1 MVILLPKDE
10 TTTKF
15 KVDISELKANIQEAN
30 RQIRLAN
37 SEFKAATSGMDK
49 WSESADGISA
59 KLKQLNDVLDGE
71 KKKLKSLEDQY
82 ELVVKEQGENSRGAE
97 ELRIKINNQKAA
109 IGETEKQ
116 IRNYNDRLTEMQSE
130 TNKTETA
137 SDKLK
142 DTIKKQQSDLDT
154 LKEKYKNL
162 VLEQGAESD
171 AAKNAANDIS
181 ALSSELKDNKAKLE
195 STEKAA
201 DELDNSIEEVG
212 NEADKTTKGGL
223 NAFSVALGNLIS
235 GVVKQAIGKLKD
247 LAAESINVGMS
258 FDSSM
263 SKVKAISGA
272 TGEEYEQLRQKAKDM
287 GATTKF
293 SATEASEAF
302 EYMGMAGWNSQQMIS
317 GIDGILNL
325 AAASGADLATTSDIV
340 TDALTAMGYK
350 AEDAG
355 HLADVM
361 AAASTNANT
370 NVELMGETFK
380 YAAPL
385 AGALG
390 YNMED
395 TAVAI
400 GLMANAG
407 VKGTQAGTALRGILT
422 RLVSPTKDSM
432 EAMSALGITVEK
444 TNSDGTNSMKSLGE
458 TMNDLRQIF
467 GKIRMPVDEFNEK
480 LKSLESRQADLDK
493 QFEAGEITQ
502 KAYEKQTGEIVTEQ
516 AELMK
521 RAYGAEGA
529 LKGQYAAMLAGKNA
543 LSGLLA
549 IVNASDEDFT
559 KLTDAIYNSEGAAQT
574 MADTMINNLGGD
586 MTIMKSNLESL
597 QIAFYEKLE
606 PALRSGVDYLSKII
620 DGAKFV
626 VNNSE
631 AFGEAI
637 RTIGDILLPIITA
650 VGAFILS
657 IKWGSIVAAVTGGL
671 TTLGGAFTGFWA
683 VLTTNPIGIV
693 IALIAGLV
701 TAFMVLWRRCDWF
714 REGWISFWKII
725 QNTAKKAA
733 NAIKKFFSDAL
744 TEIKKVW
751 NGAKSFFSS
760 VWDGIKAVFSTV
772 VTWWSNLFTKAF
784 MAVRDAWNGAVDF
797 FSGIRKGIENA
808 FAIIDSWLEDKFI
821 TAFDLIRNAWSGVT
835 AFFKELW
842 EAVKKVFEPVSEF
855 FKFTFEL
862 AWTAV
867 KFIWDSAAAFFEIV
881 WKLIKIA
888 FEPAAEWFGEKFTDA
903 WNRVKET
910 WDTVSE
916 FFGEVWNAIK
926 SVFSN
931 VGIWFRNKFADARNK
946 INEKFSDI
954 GAWFSDRYDDI
965 KEAFSNIGTW
975 FRNKFSDARN
985 KTKET
990 FSDIGDWFSDRYEDV
1005 KVSFNSVSG
1014 WFGDKFKEARSNAN
1028 DAFSNVGVWF
1038 ASRREDIYR
1047 AFSPIADRLRDI
1059 FTDAWERI
1067 KEPFNGVS
1075 SFFDGVM
1082 ETVRNAF
1089 SPIGTTVGDAIGEA
1103 FKNAINA
1110 VIETVENTLNFIPNK
1125 VNPML
1130 QTITDWTGETF
1141 PLMPTVDFPRLAKGG
1156 VLKKGQIGLLE
1167 GSGAEAVV
1175 PLEKNTQ
1182 WLDEIAKRISI
1193 QSGMPGG
1200 YAYAGAQPVQNVVN
1214 NFYQTNNSPKPLSRL
1229 EIYRQSKNLLKMKG

>member
-116 IRNYNDRLTEMQSE
+116 IRNYNDRLTEMENGTEEANEE
-130 TNKTETA
+130 TEKSTEGFTVMKSVLADLVA
-137 SDKLK
+137 SG
-142 DTIKKQQSDLDT
+142 IKAVING
-154 LKEKYKNL
+154 LKEL
-162 VLEQGAESD
+162 
-171 AAKNAANDIS
+171 AKNA
-181 ALSSELKDNKAKLE
+181 K
-195 STEKAA
+195 
-201 DELDNSIEEVG
+201 
-212 NEADKTTKGGL
+212 EAY
-223 NAFSVALGNLIS
+223 
-235 GVVKQAIGKLKD
+235 
-247 LAAESINVGMS
+247 AE
-258 FDSSM
+258 FDSGYDNL
-263 SKVKAISGA
+263 VKATGA
-272 TGEEYEQLRQKAKDM
+272 TGDTAKELEKSYANVAKSVKGDMSAIGSAVGEVNTRFGYTGEQLEKTSEKFM
-287 GATTKF
+287 KF
-293 SATEASEAF
+293 SDITGQDTTQAVQLVSRAMENA
-302 EYMGMAGWNSQQMIS
+302 
-317 GIDGILNL
+317 GIDSKELDTVLDQL
-325 AAASGADLATTSDIV
+325 AVAGQASGTSV
-340 TDALTAMGYK
+340 AKLTENLTKYGTPMREMG
-350 AEDAG
+350 
-355 HLADVM
+355 L
-361 AAASTNANT
+361 ST
-370 NVELMGETFK
+370 E
-380 YAAPL
+380 
-385 AGALG
+385 
-390 YNMED
+390 
-395 TAVAI
+395 
-400 GLMANAG
+400 
-407 VKGTQAGTALRGILT
+407 
-422 RLVSPTKDSM
+422 
-432 EAMSALGITVEK
+432 
-444 TNSDGTNSMKSLGE
+444 
-458 TMNDLRQIF
+458 
-467 GKIRMPVDEFNEK
+467 
-480 LKSLESRQADLDK
+480 ES
-493 QFEAGEITQ
+493 I
-502 KAYEKQTGEIVTEQ
+502 
-516 AELMK
+516 
-521 RAYGAEGA
+521 
-529 LKGQYAAMLAGKNA
+529 AMLAQFEKAGVNTDTMLGGMKKAMQNWAKEGKN
-543 LSGLLA
+543 STDEFKNV
-549 IVNASDEDFT
+549 IKEIQNAPDKT
-559 KLTDAIYNSEGAAQT
+559 KAAQT
-574 MADTMINNLGGD
+574 AMEVFGNKAGSEFADAVRSGRFEYEDFLDI
-586 MTIMKSNLESL
+586 IKSSSGAVEETYAQTQDGFDKIQLAAQSL
-597 QIAFYEKLE
+597 KVGVGEAVKDLLDEYSPEIDDFITRVKQFLDDTVIYLTETLIPDVKNFFDWCIEHLPEIEAAAAGIAAAFLAWQIA
-606 PALRSGVDYLSKII
+606 S
-620 DGAKFV
+620 V
-626 VNNSE
+626 V
-631 AFGEAI
+631 
-637 RTIGDILLPIITA
+637 TA
-650 VGAFILS
+650 VTTALAGMSAAEV
-657 IKWGSIVAAVTGGL
+657 VAAAKTWL
-671 TTLGGAFTGFWA
+671 LNTALLA
-683 VLTTNPIGIV
+683 NPIGIL
-693 IALIAGLV
+693 IALLAGLV
-701 TAFMVLWRRCDWF
+701 TAFIVLWKRCDWF

-744 TEIKKVW
+744 TGIKKVW
-751 NGAKSFFSS
+751 NGAKSFFSG

-772 VTWWSNLFTKAF
+772 VTWWSDLFTKAF

-797 FSGIRKGIENA
+797 FSGIWEGVKKVFEPIADWFKE
-808 FAIIDSWLEDKFI
+808 KF
-821 TAFDLIRNAWSGVT
+821 TKAFDLIKTAWNGVT
-835 AFFKELW
+835 AFFEELW
-842 EAVKKVFEPVSEF
+842 EAIKKVFEPVSEF
-855 FKFTFEL
+855 FKSTFEL

-916 FFGEVWNAIK
+916 FFGEVWSAIK
-926 SVFSN
+926 SVFSK
-931 VGIWFRNKFADARNK
+931 VGSWFAEKFTAARNNV
-946 INEKFSDI
+946 NEKFSDI

-965 KEAFSNIGTW
+965 KAAFSNIGTW

-990 FSDIGDWFSDRYEDV
+990 FSNIGDWFSDRYEDV

-1038 ASRREDIYR
+1038 ASRREDIHR

-1075 SFFDGVM
+1075 SFFDGIM
-1082 ETVRNAF
+1082 ETVKNVF

>member
-1 MVILLPKDE
+1 MPKDE

-15 KVDISELKANIQEAN
+15 KADISELKANIQEAN

-97 ELRIKINNQKAA
+97 ELRIKINNQKAT

-116 IRNYNDRLTEMQSE
+116 IRNYNDRLTEMENGTEEANEE
-130 TNKTETA
+130 TEKSTEGFTVMKSVLADLVA
-137 SDKLK
+137 SG
-142 DTIKKQQSDLDT
+142 IKAVING
-154 LKEKYKNL
+154 LKEL
-162 VLEQGAESD
+162 
-171 AAKNAANDIS
+171 AKNA
-181 ALSSELKDNKAKLE
+181 K
-195 STEKAA
+195 
-201 DELDNSIEEVG
+201 
-212 NEADKTTKGGL
+212 EAY
-223 NAFSVALGNLIS
+223 
-235 GVVKQAIGKLKD
+235 
-247 LAAESINVGMS
+247 AE
-258 FDSSM
+258 FDSGYDNL
-263 SKVKAISGA
+263 VKATGA
-272 TGEEYEQLRQKAKDM
+272 TGDTAKELEKSYANVAKSVKGDMSAIGSAVGEVNTRFGYTGEQLEKTSEKFM
-287 GATTKF
+287 KF
-293 SATEASEAF
+293 SDITGQDTTQAVQLVSRAMENA
-302 EYMGMAGWNSQQMIS
+302 
-317 GIDGILNL
+317 GIDSKELDTVLDQL
-325 AAASGADLATTSDIV
+325 AVAGQASGTSV
-340 TDALTAMGYK
+340 AKLTENLTKYGTPMREMG
-350 AEDAG
+350 
-355 HLADVM
+355 L
-361 AAASTNANT
+361 ST
-370 NVELMGETFK
+370 E
-380 YAAPL
+380 
-385 AGALG
+385 
-390 YNMED
+390 
-395 TAVAI
+395 
-400 GLMANAG
+400 
-407 VKGTQAGTALRGILT
+407 
-422 RLVSPTKDSM
+422 
-432 EAMSALGITVEK
+432 
-444 TNSDGTNSMKSLGE
+444 
-458 TMNDLRQIF
+458 
-467 GKIRMPVDEFNEK
+467 
-480 LKSLESRQADLDK
+480 ES
-493 QFEAGEITQ
+493 I
-502 KAYEKQTGEIVTEQ
+502 
-516 AELMK
+516 
-521 RAYGAEGA
+521 
-529 LKGQYAAMLAGKNA
+529 AMLAQFEKAGVNTDTMLGGMKKAMQNWAREGKN
-543 LSGLLA
+543 STDEFKNV
-549 IVNASDEDFT
+549 IKEIQNAPDKT
-559 KLTDAIYNSEGAAQT
+559 KAAQT
-574 MADTMINNLGGD
+574 AMEVFGNKAGSEFADAVRSGRFEYEDFLDIIKSSGGAVED
-586 MTIMKSNLESL
+586 TYSQTQDGFDKIQLAAQSLKVGVGEAVKGLLDEYSPEIDDFITRAKQFLDDTVIYLTETLIPVVKGFFDWALEHL
-597 QIAFYEKLE
+597 PEIEAAAAGIAAAFLAWQIA
-606 PALRSGVDYLSKII
+606 S
-620 DGAKFV
+620 V
-626 VNNSE
+626 V
-631 AFGEAI
+631 
-637 RTIGDILLPIITA
+637 TA
-650 VGAFILS
+650 VTTALAGMSAAEV
-657 IKWGSIVAAVTGGL
+657 VAAAKTWL
-671 TTLGGAFTGFWA
+671 LNTALLA
-683 VLTTNPIGIV
+683 NPIGIL
-693 IALIAGLV
+693 IALLAGLV
-701 TAFMVLWRRCDWF
+701 TAFIVLWKRCDWF

-744 TEIKKVW
+744 TGIKKVW
-751 NGAKSFFSS
+751 NGAKSFFSG

-772 VTWWSNLFTKAF
+772 VTWWSDLFTKAF

-797 FSGIRKGIENA
+797 FSGIWEGVKKVFEPIADWFKE
-808 FAIIDSWLEDKFI
+808 KF
-821 TAFDLIRNAWSGVT
+821 TKAFDLIKTAWNGVT
-835 AFFKELW
+835 AFFEELW
-842 EAVKKVFEPVSEF
+842 EAIKKVFEPVSEF
-855 FKFTFEL
+855 FKSTFEL

-916 FFGEVWNAIK
+916 FFGEVWSAIK
-926 SVFSN
+926 SVFSK
-931 VGIWFRNKFADARNK
+931 VGSWFAEKFTAARNNV
-946 INEKFSDI
+946 NEKFSDI

-965 KEAFSNIGTW
+965 KAAFSNIGTW

-990 FSDIGDWFSDRYEDV
+990 FSNIGDWFSDRYEDV
-1005 KVSFNSVSG
+1005 KGSFDSTAV
-1014 WFGDKFKEARSNAN
+1014 WFGDKFREARSNAN

-1075 SFFDGVM
+1075 SFFDGIM

>member
-1 MVILLPKDE
+1 MPKDE

-116 IRNYNDRLTEMQSE
+116 IRNYNDRLTEMENGTEEANEETEKSTEGFTVMKSVLADLVASGIKAVINGLKELAKNAKEAYAEFDSGYDNLVKATGATGDTAKELEKSYANVAKSVKGDMSAIGSAVGEVNTRFGYTGEQLEKTSE
-130 TNKTETA
+130 KFMKFSDITGQDTTQAVQLVSRAMENAGIDSKELDTVLDQLAVAGQASGTSVAKLTENLTKYGTPMREMGLSTEESIAMLAQFEKAGVNTDTMLGGMKKAMQNWAKEGKNSTDEFKNVIKEIQNAPDKTKAAQTAMEVFGNKAGSEFA
-137 SDKLK
+137 DAVRSGRFEYEDFL
-142 DTIKKQQSDLDT
+142 DTIKSSGGAVEDTYSQTQDGFDKIQLAAQSLKVGVGEAVKGLLDEYAPEIDDFITRAKQFLDDTVIYLTET
-154 LKEKYKNL
+154 LIPDVKNFFDWCIEHL
-162 VLEQGAESD
+162 PEIEAAAAGIAAAFLAWQIASVVTAVTTALAGMSAAEVVA
-171 AAKNAANDIS
+171 AAKTW
-181 ALSSELKDNKAKLE
+181 L
-195 STEKAA
+195 
-201 DELDNSIEEVG
+201 
-212 NEADKTTKGGL
+212 L
-223 NAFSVALGNLIS
+223 N
-235 GVVKQAIGKLKD
+235 
-247 LAAESINVGMS
+247 
-258 FDSSM
+258 
-263 SKVKAISGA
+263 
-272 TGEEYEQLRQKAKDM
+272 
-287 GATTKF
+287 
-293 SATEASEAF
+293 
-302 EYMGMAGWNSQQMIS
+302 
-317 GIDGILNL
+317 
-325 AAASGADLATTSDIV
+325 
-340 TDALTAMGYK
+340 
-350 AEDAG
+350 
-355 HLADVM
+355 
-361 AAASTNANT
+361 
-370 NVELMGETFK
+370 
-380 YAAPL
+380 
-385 AGALG
+385 
-390 YNMED
+390 
-395 TAVAI
+395 
-400 GLMANAG
+400 
-407 VKGTQAGTALRGILT
+407 TAL
-422 RLVSPTKDSM
+422 
-432 EAMSALGITVEK
+432 
-444 TNSDGTNSMKSLGE
+444 
-458 TMNDLRQIF
+458 
-467 GKIRMPVDEFNEK
+467 
-480 LKSLESRQADLDK
+480 
-493 QFEAGEITQ
+493 
-502 KAYEKQTGEIVTEQ
+502 
-516 AELMK
+516 
-521 RAYGAEGA
+521 
-529 LKGQYAAMLAGKNA
+529 LA
-543 LSGLLA
+543 
-549 IVNASDEDFT
+549 
-559 KLTDAIYNSEGAAQT
+559 
-574 MADTMINNLGGD
+574 
-586 MTIMKSNLESL
+586 
-597 QIAFYEKLE
+597 
-606 PALRSGVDYLSKII
+606 
-620 DGAKFV
+620 
-626 VNNSE
+626 
-631 AFGEAI
+631 
-637 RTIGDILLPIITA
+637 
-650 VGAFILS
+650 
-657 IKWGSIVAAVTGGL
+657 
-671 TTLGGAFTGFWA
+671 
-683 VLTTNPIGIV
+683 NPIGILV
-693 IALIAGLV
+693 ALLAGLV
-701 TAFMVLWRRCDWF
+701 VAFEVLWNKCDWF

-733 NAIKKFFSDAL
+733 NAINKFFSDAL
-744 TEIKKVW
+744 TGIKKVW

-916 FFGEVWNAIK
+916 FFGEVWSAIRAVFSK
-926 SVFSN
+926 VGSWFSEKFTAARNNVNDKFSGIGEWFGDRYEDIKAVFSN

-965 KEAFSNIGTW
+965 KAAFSNIGTW

-1005 KVSFNSVSG
+1005 KASFNSVSG

>member
-1 MVILLPKDE
+1 MAAEDE

-116 IRNYNDRLTEMQSE
+116 IRNYNDRLTEMENGTEEANEE
-130 TNKTETA
+130 TEKSTEGFTVMKSVLADLVA
-137 SDKLK
+137 SG
-142 DTIKKQQSDLDT
+142 IKAVING
-154 LKEKYKNL
+154 LKEL
-162 VLEQGAESD
+162 
-171 AAKNAANDIS
+171 AKNA
-181 ALSSELKDNKAKLE
+181 K
-195 STEKAA
+195 
-201 DELDNSIEEVG
+201 
-212 NEADKTTKGGL
+212 EAY
-223 NAFSVALGNLIS
+223 
-235 GVVKQAIGKLKD
+235 
-247 LAAESINVGMS
+247 AE
-258 FDSSM
+258 FDSGYDNL
-263 SKVKAISGA
+263 VKATGA
-272 TGEEYEQLRQKAKDM
+272 TGDTAKELEKSYANVAKSVKGDMSAIGSAVGEVNTRFGYTGEQLEKTSEKFM
-287 GATTKF
+287 KF
-293 SATEASEAF
+293 SDITGQDTTQAVQLVSRAMENA
-302 EYMGMAGWNSQQMIS
+302 
-317 GIDGILNL
+317 GIDSKELDTVLDQL
-325 AAASGADLATTSDIV
+325 AVAGQASGTSV
-340 TDALTAMGYK
+340 AKLTENLTKYGTPMREMG
-350 AEDAG
+350 
-355 HLADVM
+355 L
-361 AAASTNANT
+361 ST
-370 NVELMGETFK
+370 E
-380 YAAPL
+380 
-385 AGALG
+385 
-390 YNMED
+390 
-395 TAVAI
+395 
-400 GLMANAG
+400 
-407 VKGTQAGTALRGILT
+407 
-422 RLVSPTKDSM
+422 
-432 EAMSALGITVEK
+432 
-444 TNSDGTNSMKSLGE
+444 
-458 TMNDLRQIF
+458 
-467 GKIRMPVDEFNEK
+467 
-480 LKSLESRQADLDK
+480 ES
-493 QFEAGEITQ
+493 I
-502 KAYEKQTGEIVTEQ
+502 
-516 AELMK
+516 
-521 RAYGAEGA
+521 
-529 LKGQYAAMLAGKNA
+529 AMLAQFEKAGVNTDTMLGGMKKAMQNWAREGKN
-543 LSGLLA
+543 STDEFKNV
-549 IVNASDEDFT
+549 IKEIQNAPDKT
-559 KLTDAIYNSEGAAQT
+559 KAAQT
-574 MADTMINNLGGD
+574 AMEVFGNKAGSEFADAVRSGRFEYEDFLDIIKSSGGAVED
-586 MTIMKSNLESL
+586 TYSQTQDGFDKIQLAAQGLKVGVGEAVKGLLDEYSPEIEDFITRAKQFFDDTVIYFTETLIPVVKGFFDWALEHL
-597 QIAFYEKLE
+597 PEIEAAAAGIAAAFLAWQIA
-606 PALRSGVDYLSKII
+606 S
-620 DGAKFV
+620 V
-626 VNNSE
+626 V
-631 AFGEAI
+631 
-637 RTIGDILLPIITA
+637 TA
-650 VGAFILS
+650 VTTALAGMSAAEV
-657 IKWGSIVAAVTGGL
+657 VAAAKTWL
-671 TTLGGAFTGFWA
+671 LNTALLA
-683 VLTTNPIGIV
+683 NPIGIL
-693 IALIAGLV
+693 IALLAGLV
-701 TAFMVLWRRCDWF
+701 TAFIVLWKRCDWF

-744 TEIKKVW
+744 TGIKKVW

-797 FSGIRKGIENA
+797 FSGVWEGVKKVFEPIADWFKE
-808 FAIIDSWLEDKFI
+808 KF
-821 TAFDLIRNAWSGVT
+821 TKAFDLIKTAWNGVT
-835 AFFKELW
+835 AFFEELW
-842 EAVKKVFEPVSEF
+842 EAIKKVFEPVSEF

-916 FFGEVWNAIK
+916 FFGEVWSAIK
-926 SVFSN
+926 SVFSK
-931 VGIWFRNKFADARNK
+931 VGSWFAEKFTAARNNV
-946 INEKFSDI
+946 NEKFSDI
-954 GAWFSDRYDDI
+954 GEWFSDRYDDI
-965 KEAFSNIGTW
+965 KSAFSNIGTW

-990 FSDIGDWFSDRYEDV
+990 FSNIGDWFSDRYEDV
-1005 KVSFNSVSG
+1005 KASFNSVSG

-1038 ASRREDIYR
+1038 ASRREDIHR

-1075 SFFDGVM
+1075 SFFDGIM
-1082 ETVRNAF
+1082 ETVKNVF